1 VTPPWNLRRRLR
13 TDHPSLVAV
22 ALLEFVFLVLPSL
35 IILVVSLGASQIITF
50 PPTEFTLEWYVSLL
64 DQPQYVE
71 PFLNSVLVA
80 TFCTVISIPIGV
92 TTALGLHRY
101 DIAFEHSLQIYLL
114 LPFTVPLVVSG
125 FILLVLFGRV
135 GWIGDLWPVGLALT
149 IINIPFMIWSVA
161 SSVNALD
168 PSLEN
173 AARSLGADQL
183 QTFFHVTLPSLMPGV
198 ISGSFLMFML
208 ALNEFL
214 VSLIITTNATE
225 TLPVAIYGAIRG
237 NISPQIAAV
246 SSVYVVLAIVA
257 IVVADR
263 LVGLERFLHS

>member
-1 VTPPWNLRRRLR
+1 MTGTHRFSGQFR
-13 TDHPSLVAV
+13 TDHPYLTAF

-50 PPTEFTLEWYVSLL
+50 PPTEFTLTWYVSLL

-80 TFCTVISIPIGV
+80 TFCTAISIPIGV
-92 TTALGLHRY
+92 STALGLNRY
-101 DIAFEHSLQIYLL
+101 DIRFEHGLQIYLL

-125 FILLVLFGRV
+125 FILLILFGRL
-135 GWIGDLWPVGLALT
+135 GLIGDLWAVGLALT

-168 PSLEN
+168 RSLEN
-173 AARSLGADQL
+173 AARSLGAGQL
-183 QTFFHVTLPSLMPGV
+183 QTFLHVTLPSLMPGV

-246 SSVYVVLAIVA
+246 SSIYVVVAIVA
-257 IVVADR
+257 IVAADR
-263 LVGLERFLHS
+263 LVGLERFLHA